1 MSSWQPEQQGLRQ
14 LLFLLRDAA
23 NTKSRDHCLINQR
36 LSVFNEHP
44 DYYAYLVHILVYLK
58 KEDTNTRLVAGI
70 QLKNNIKNQFNTIHL
85 LTLDYIKE
93 ACISALLEPDSDPL
107 IHKSIS
113 SVISAIVRRGQVHN
127 WIDVILLLIKNIDD
141 VSQPHVSKIS
151 LDTLVMICEDA
162 APELDGE
169 IQGIRPLRFMLPK
182 FIQLFSNPDPQL
194 RVQAITATSQ
204 FVLLKP
210 ESFIAQL
217 DNILTALYTLT
228 GDKDPRVRRELSRIF
243 TILLEAFPEK
253 LEPYLYPT
261 IDFMIHATQDEDAEI
276 ALAAC
281 DFWEQYAHINR
292 YKDQLKSY
300 LPRLIPCLLDLMVYS
315 EKDLLDIEDKAS
327 SPERSI
333 HDDNSQQILATTDIS
348 QTYYPSKNHSSQPPP
363 PPSSVT
369 TTATSTDTNNPPTTP
384 TPDTTTPHTAAVVTA
399 AAAAAVVNK
408 SDNGDDLSDVDQEE
422 SDFDDDDTS
431 SCSDMNDNDDDFEDD
446 EFYSEHSLRKSSATA
461 LEILTVT
468 FGDDVAT
475 ILLDR
480 LLNHTLQDKNWIV
493 RESGILALGAAALG
507 GINVICKDLVKL
519 VPFLLQ
525 SMQDP
530 QPLVR
535 SISCWVVS
543 RFSNWLAY
551 NEEHKNFF
559 EPVLFGLLHRLL
571 DSNKRVQKFACT
583 AFITL
588 TECASIKLVPY
599 IYPILTH
606 TNRAFTLYKK
616 NNRPIL
622 YDAVRTLADAVGK
635 ELNQPQYIYLL
646 MPPLIAIWN
655 ELSDKDTA
663 LFPLLEC
670 LSNITAALGPGF
682 IQYVDPVL
690 TRCVKLISSTL
701 TDQILA
707 DHHPEEMMPPNVEF
721 LISPLDLLSGIVQ
734 GLGPKIDPLIAQTN
748 PPLLALLGRCIH
760 DPVPEVLQSTF
771 VLIGDIAR
779 ASFPLLVPYLHAI
792 FREMISI
799 LHNREY
805 IIPISVYNNVLWALG
820 EIVIRWEPN
829 QVRPYIPS
837 LMEVLLPLLTH
848 PMVPTSIH
856 ENTMIV
862 LGRLG
867 LSNPSYIAPYLRS
880 FLLSW
885 LEKSRSVREDEEK
898 DTAFR
903 GLCAIIKF
911 NARDAH
917 DALFPLLA
925 AFSRYQKPSD
935 VLLVEMTDV
944 VKGYCSITHADQW
957 KEIMD
962 RLDPEAQTYI
972 SNLLSS

>member
-1 MSSWQPEQQGLRQ
+1 
-14 LLFLLRDAA
+14 
-23 NTKSRDHCLINQR
+23 
-36 LSVFNEHP
+36 
-44 DYYAYLVHILVYLK
+44 
-58 KEDTNTRLVAGI
+58 
-70 QLKNNIKNQFNTIHL
+70 
-85 LTLDYIKE
+85 
-93 ACISALLEPDSDPL
+93 
-107 IHKSIS
+107 
-113 SVISAIVRRGQVHN
+113 
-127 WIDVILLLIKNIDD
+127 
-141 VSQPHVSKIS
+141 
-151 LDTLVMICEDA
+151 MICEDA

-507 GINVICKDLVKL
+507 NQNNNNNNLYTVHSHLP
-519 VPFLLQ
+519 PFFLFYIKVE
-525 SMQDP
+525 SM
-530 QPLVR
+530 
-535 SISCWVVS
+535 S
-543 RFSNWLAY
+543 F
-551 NEEHKNFF
+551 
-559 EPVLFGLLHRLL
+559 
-571 DSNKRVQKFACT
+571 
-583 AFITL
+583 
-588 TECASIKLVPY
+588 
-599 IYPILTH
+599 
-606 TNRAFTLYKK
+606 
-616 NNRPIL
+616 
-622 YDAVRTLADAVGK
+622 VRT
-635 ELNQPQYIYLL
+635 
-646 MPPLIAIWN
+646 W
-655 ELSDKDTA
+655 
-663 LFPLLEC
+663 
-670 LSNITAALGPGF
+670 
-682 IQYVDPVL
+682 
-690 TRCVKLISSTL
+690 
-701 TDQILA
+701 
-707 DHHPEEMMPPNVEF
+707 
-721 LISPLDLLSGIVQ
+721 
-734 GLGPKIDPLIAQTN
+734 
-748 PPLLALLGRCIH
+748 
-760 DPVPEVLQSTF
+760 
-771 VLIGDIAR
+771 
-779 ASFPLLVPYLHAI
+779 
-792 FREMISI
+792 
-799 LHNREY
+799 
-805 IIPISVYNNVLWALG
+805 
-820 EIVIRWEPN
+820 
-829 QVRPYIPS
+829 
-837 LMEVLLPLLTH
+837 
-848 PMVPTSIH
+848 
-856 ENTMIV
+856 
-862 LGRLG
+862 
-867 LSNPSYIAPYLRS
+867 
-880 FLLSW
+880 
-885 LEKSRSVREDEEK
+885 
-898 DTAFR
+898 
-903 GLCAIIKF
+903 
-911 NARDAH
+911 
-917 DALFPLLA
+917 
-925 AFSRYQKPSD
+925 
-935 VLLVEMTDV
+935 
-944 VKGYCSITHADQW
+944 
-957 KEIMD
+957 
-962 RLDPEAQTYI
+962 
-972 SNLLSS
+972 

>member
-1 MSSWQPEQQGLRQ
+1 
-14 LLFLLRDAA
+14 
-23 NTKSRDHCLINQR
+23 
-36 LSVFNEHP
+36 
-44 DYYAYLVHILVYLK
+44 
-58 KEDTNTRLVAGI
+58 
-70 QLKNNIKNQFNTIHL
+70 
-85 LTLDYIKE
+85 
-93 ACISALLEPDSDPL
+93 
-107 IHKSIS
+107 
-113 SVISAIVRRGQVHN
+113 
-127 WIDVILLLIKNIDD
+127 
-141 VSQPHVSKIS
+141 
-151 LDTLVMICEDA
+151 MICEDA
-162 APELDGE
+162 APELDEE

-210 ESFIAQL
+210 VSLIDQL
-217 DNILTALYTLT
+217 DNILNSLYTLT
-228 GDKDPRVRRELSRIF
+228 GDKDPRVRRELSRIV

-261 IDFMIHATQDEDAEI
+261 IDFMIHATQDDDPEI
-276 ALAAC
+276 VLAAC
-281 DFWEQYAHINR
+281 DFWEQYAHVNL

-300 LPRLIPCLLDLMVYS
+300 LPRLVPCILDLMVYS

-327 SPERSI
+327 SPERTI
-333 HDDNSQQILATTDIS
+333 HDGQQILATTDIS
-348 QTYYPSKNHSSQPPP
+348 QTYYPSKNQHQSPP
-363 PPSSVT
+363 VT
-369 TTATSTDTNNPPTTP
+369 TSTSTETPTNN
-384 TPDTTTPHTAAVVTA
+384 TPDTTPHTAAVVTS
-399 AAAAAVVNK
+399 AAAAVNK
-408 SDNGDDLSDVDQEE
+408 HDNNDDLSDVDEEE
-422 SDFDDDDTS
+422 SDFDDDTS
-431 SCSDMNDNDDDFEDD
+431 SCNDFEDD

-461 LEILTVT
+461 LEILSVT

-480 LLNHTLQDKNWIV
+480 LLNHTLGDKNWIV
-493 RESGILALGAAALG
+493 RESGILALGAAAVG

-519 VPFLLQ
+519 VPFLLL

-571 DSNKRVQKFACT
+571 DSNRRVQKFACT

-606 TNRAFTLYKK
+606 TNRAFILYKK

-635 ELNQPQYIYLL
+635 ELNQPQFIYLL

-707 DHHPEEMMPPNVEF
+707 DEHPEEMMPPNVEF

-734 GLGPKIDPLIAQTN
+734 GLGPKIEPLIAQTN

-760 DPVPEVLQSTF
+760 DPVSEVLQSTF
-771 VLIGDIAR
+771 ALIGDIAR

-837 LMEVLLPLLTH
+837 LIEVLLPLLTH

-856 ENTMIV
+856 ENTMIA

-880 FLLSW
+880 FILPW
-885 LEKSRSVREDEEK
+885 LERSRSVREDDEK

-917 DALFPLLA
+917 DALFLLLA
-925 AFSRYQKPSD
+925 AFATYKKPSEA
-935 VLLVEMTDV
+935 LLVEMTDV
-944 VKGYCSITHADQW
+944 VKGYCSITNANQW

-962 RLDPEAQTYI
+962 RLDPDARTYI